1 MEKVYVVI
9 PTDDIVQE
17 MIEESCHNGPT
28 FRRSLDGNLSI
39 LKFCNPFPNTMG
51 GREKK
56 TRIEIMAYLVDN
68 AADWELME
76 E

>member
-17 MIEESCHNGPT
+17 MVEESCHTEAT
-28 FRRSLDGNLSI
+28 FRRSLDGELSI
-39 LKFCNPFPNTMG
+39 LKFCTPFPNTMG

-56 TRIEIMAYLVDN
+56 SHAEILAYLAAN
-68 AADWELME
+68 AADWGGE
-76 E
+76 

>member
-17 MIEESCHNGPT
+17 MIEESCHAGPT
-28 FRRSLDGNLSI
+28 FRRSLDGELSI
-39 LKFCNPFPNTMG
+39 LKFFTPFPNTMG

-56 TRIEIMAYLVDN
+56 SHEEILAYI
-68 AADWELME
+68 AANSVNWNGE
-76 E
+76 